1 MVQKVQKATDYVLA
15 GSRDERPRE
24 QKQAE
29 LKRNSKI
36 GRLQRLL
43 NPIFNTER
51 KKFIRW
57 KIKQYESKG
66 NENKASIYRMKL
78 KG

>member
-1 MVQKVQKATDYVLA
+1 MVKKAQKATEYVLA
-15 GSRDERPRE
+15 GSRDDRPRE

-29 LKRNSKI
+29 LKRHSKYN
-36 GRLQRLL
+36 RLQRLL

-51 KKFIRW
+51 NKFIRW
-57 KIKQYESKG
+57 KIKQFESRG
-66 NENKASIYRMKL
+66 NENKASIYRLKL